1 MNKNVVLALGVFV
14 ELAVAL
20 IIHDYMVLSET
31 SETQDSIIVEM
42 GGNPY
47 LK

>member
-1 MNKNVVLALGVFV
+1 MDKNIVLALGVFV

-20 IIHDYMVLSET
+20 MMHDYVMLSKT
-31 SETQDSIIVEM
+31 NETQDKVIIGM

>member
-1 MNKNVVLALGVFV
+1 MDKKIVLALGVFV

-20 IIHDYMVLSET
+20 IMHDYVVLSKT
-31 SETQDSIIVEM
+31 SETQDKVIIEM